1 MKNPLKRPLTEQKV
15 LDKLQIE
22 DFRHLS
28 KDKVIEFVSMVP
40 DMDPEVAKA
49 AIAQF
54 PEFSNT
60 VKSIVVDYK
69 EELETVLKNND
80 DSVKANYDACK
91 SIINSLDK
99 MLDNDELSHKERMQ
113 IIGKM
118 QEVQKTMSN
127 IDSENKKFLRDMAAI
142 AGLVVVTVAGTMAAL
157 LGGDSDFKLPTKKD
171 WLAKRTGA
179 NPVLLINHPF
189 FFGLSTLRKLIS

>member
-1 MKNPLKRPLTEQKV
+1 MKNPLKRQLTEQKV

-49 AIAQF
+49 AISQF
-54 PEFSNT
+54 PEFSIT
-60 VKSIVVDYK
+60 VKSIMVDYK
-69 EELETVLKNND
+69 EELETALKNND
-80 DSVKANYDACK
+80 DSVKAYYDVCK
-91 SIINSLDK
+91 SILNSLDR
-99 MLDNDELSHKERMQ
+99 MLDNDELSYEEKMQ
-113 IIGKM
+113 IIDKM
-118 QEVQKTMSN
+118 QEVQKMMSN
-127 IDSENKKFLRDMAAI
+127 KDTENKKFLRDMATI

-189 FFGLSTLRKLIS
+189 FCDLPIGQRLIS